1 MLPPIDEVYVRS
13 FCAWE
18 GVHDPFGHAP
28 ALIANDVTTF
38 AFAALANSITPRHC
52 ARVSTP
58 PKPGGG
64 AAGAG
69 SSESEE
75 PWSPTSRSRACRRA
89 ERRGERA

>member
-1 MLPPIDEVYVRS
+1 MTHLVTT
-13 FCAWE
+13 
-18 GVHDPFGHAP
+18 P

-69 SSESEE
+69 SS
-75 PWSPTSRSRACRRA
+75 SRKG
-89 ERRGERA
+89 RGVAHVPLTRM